1 MSDLLNLALDAH
13 GGLNRWSRV
22 QAVTVSASVS
32 GEIWRDKGKV
42 DYLKSVILN
51 VETKRERVTMDFS
64 GQDKRSVFEPNRVE
78 ILRRDGTIIATR
90 DDPEA
95 SFRGQERFTP
105 WDDLHVAYFS
115 GEAFY
120 TYCNTPFLCT
130 YDGFS
135 SQEIS
140 PIQVD
145 GETWRRLEVTFPDTI
160 KSHTKTQ
167 IFCFGPD
174 GLLRRHDYT
183 VDVLGGAPGLNY
195 ASDYREVD
203 GIIFPTK
210 RRVYAYKGDYQL
222 VKEPLLVDIDMS
234 EIALTTRQNTETI
247 NSKIPKDE

>member
-1 MSDLLNLALDAH
+1 MNDLLNFAVEAH
-13 GGLNRWSRV
+13 GGLTRWNKVKS
-22 QAVTVSASVS
+22 VTVAAAVG
-32 GEIWRDKGKV
+32 GEIWRDKSKV

-51 VETKRERVTMDFS
+51 VETKRERVTTDFP
-64 GQDKRSVFEPNRVE
+64 GQDKQSVFEPNRVE
-78 ILRRDGTIIATR
+78 MQRRDGSIIATR
-90 DDPEA
+90 EDPEA
-95 SFRGQERFTP
+95 SFRGQGQFTP

-120 TYCNTPFLCT
+120 TYINTPFLCT

-135 SQEIS
+135 SREIS

-145 GETWRRLEVTFPDTI
+145 GETWRRLEVTFPDTV

-195 ASDYREVD
+195 ASGYREVD

-210 RRVYAYKGDYQL
+210 RRVYAYKGDYQP
-222 VKEPLLVDIDMS
+222 VKEPLLVDIDMA
-234 EIALTTRQNTETI
+234 EIALAYLSAATV
-247 NSKIPKDE
+247 

>member
-1 MSDLLNLALDAH
+1 MSFP
-13 GGLNRWSRV
+13 
-22 QAVTVSASVS
+22 
-32 GEIWRDKGKV
+32 GK
-42 DYLKSVILN
+42 
-51 VETKRERVTMDFS
+51 
-64 GQDKRSVFEPNRVE
+64 DKRSVSEPNRAE
-78 ILRRDGTIIATR
+78 MQRRDGTVVATR

-95 SFRGQERFTP
+95 SFKGQERFTP

-130 YDGFS
+130 YEGFS
-135 SQEIS
+135 SEEIS

-145 GETWRRLEVTFPDTI
+145 GETWRRLEVTFPDTV

-195 ASDYREVD
+195 ASDYRAAN
-203 GIIFPTK
+203 GLMGAHK
-210 RRVYAYKGDYQL
+210 RRVFAYDSEKRN
-222 VKEPLLVDIDMS
+222 VAEPLLVAIDIH
-234 EIALTTRQNTETI
+234 EIEFI
-247 NSKIPKDE
+247 

>member
-1 MSDLLNLALDAH
+1 MNDLLNLAVEAH
-13 GGLNRWSRV
+13 GGLKRWSRV
-22 QAVTVSASVS
+22 EAVTAAASIT
-32 GEIWRDKGKV
+32 GEIWRVKSKP
-42 DYLKSVILN
+42 DYLKNVIFK
-51 VETKRERVTMDFS
+51 VETKRERVTMDFP

-78 ILRRDGTIIATR
+78 MQRRDGTVVATR

-95 SFRGQERFTP
+95 SFQGHDKFIP
-105 WDDLHVAYFS
+105 WEDIHVAYFS
-115 GEAFY
+115 GEALY

-135 SQEIS
+135 SEEIP

-145 GETWRRLEVTFPDTI
+145 AETWRRLKVTFPDTV

-195 ASDYREVD
+195 ASDYRDVD

-210 RRVYAYKGDYQL
+210 RRVYAYEGDYEL
-222 VKEPLLVDIDMS
+222 VKEPLLVKIDMA
-234 EIALTTRQNTETI
+234 EITLAYL
-247 NSKIPKDE
+247 SLAAV